1 VELDGQMYG
10 ISCTATCCNIHRK
23 TKDIGVNKWLKET
36 MKSRVTGLDIMEEY
50 LGLERS
56 QQSVVTG
63 RRVSQIM
70 GQAGWPKTGRR
81 INRKDKSGELR
92 KVYEWS
98 NPRNDYFKK

>member
-1 VELDGQMYG
+1 MDG

-23 TKDIGVNKWLKET
+23 TKDIGVNKWLEET
-36 MKSRVTGLDIMEEY
+36 VKSRVTGLDTMEEC

-70 GQAGWPKTGRR
+70 EQAGWPRTERR
-81 INRKDKSGELR
+81 VNRKDQEGLVR
-92 KVYEWS
+92 KVHATC
-98 NPRNDYFKK
+98 R